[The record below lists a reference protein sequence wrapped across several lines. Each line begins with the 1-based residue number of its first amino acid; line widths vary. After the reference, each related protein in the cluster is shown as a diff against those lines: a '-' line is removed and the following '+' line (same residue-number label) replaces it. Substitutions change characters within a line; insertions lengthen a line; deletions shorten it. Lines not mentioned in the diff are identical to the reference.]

1 MRIKHG
7 IMAAIAVFAATVA
20 SAASITIDRVAQRW
34 PWNNKVDIYY
44 TVDGAQDVKGSTFAR
59 IEFTANI
66 GGTEKTIDGNAIGAS
81 ASDGEHVATWTAPAG
96 LRASDCTMTARL
108 IASDTPSGDDY
119 MIVNL
124 STGAV
129 TYEGLLASQDDS
141 NNRYNTAEYKEGI
154 MVLRKVPRWTQRS
167 SLPNADALPADGYPT
182 GDNTNYP
189 DTNSEA
195 KWATKR
201 AYYIGIFPVTQKQ
214 YQNITGSNPSWYKGE
229 EEGNPAAHRP
239 VEGNITWY
247 LLRRPTGD
255 SSDFASTSKI
265 PSVSSNTGTFFQRLN
280 YKTGLYFDLPTAI
293 MNEIAI
299 RAGSTTEFAPYGT
312 DTYWEYVVCSKNG
325 TQRPGPVAVGSK
337 KPNDWGLYDMVGNV
351 IQMLLDDNS
360 LSNRGNASDPFVPA
374 WGGGTAISEAR
385 REVRPLHYSQW
396 AATGDDKKNRR
407 SSCRGVQRA
416 GSPSGAVGFRV
427 AIVVD

>member
-1 MRIKHG
+1 MRAKHG
-7 IMAAIAVFAATVA
+7 VMAAIAAFAATVA
-20 SAASITIDRVAQRW
+20 SAASITVDRVAQRW

-44 TVDGAQDVKGSTFAR
+44 TVHGGQNVEGSTFAR

-66 GGTEKTIDGNAIGAS
+66 GGSEKTIDGNAIGAS

-108 IASDTPSGDDY
+108 IASDAPSGDDY

-124 STGAV
+124 SSGAV

-141 NNRYNTAEYKEGI
+141 NDRYNTAEYKTGK
-154 MVLRKVPRWTQRS
+154 MVLRKVPRWADRAA
-167 SLPNADALPADGYPT
+167 LPNAASLPAAGYPT

-189 DTNSEA
+189 DTNSETN
-195 KWATKR
+195 WVTKR
-201 AYYIGIFPVTQKQ
+201 AYYIGIFPVTQNQ
-214 YQNITGSNPSWYKGE
+214 YQNITGSNPSWYKAE
-229 EEGNPAAHRP
+229 EEGNLAAHRP
-239 VEGNITWY
+239 VEGDISWY
-247 LLRRPTGD
+247 LLRRPTDD

-293 MNEIAI
+293 MNEIAL
-299 RAGSTTEFAPYGT
+299 RAGTITVFPYGN
-312 DTYWEYVVCSKNG
+312 DNYWDYVVCSKNDV
-325 TQRPGPVAVGSK
+325 TRKGPMAVGSK

-351 IQMLLDDNS
+351 NQMLLDDNS
-360 LSNRGNASDPFVPA
+360 LPNRANASDPFVPA
-374 WGGGTAISEAR
+374 WGGGTATSDAR
-385 REVRPLHYSQW
+385 RESRPLHYSQW
-396 AATGDDKKNRR
+396 ATGSDVKNRR
-407 SSCRGVQRA
+407 SSERSTQKAV
-416 GSPSGAVGFRV
+416 STSGAVGFRV

>member
-7 IMAAIAVFAATVA
+7 IMAAVAALAATVA
-20 SAASITIDRVAQRW
+20 TAASITIDRVAQRW

-44 TVDGAQDVKGSTFAR
+44 TVRGAQNVAGSTFAR

-66 GGTEKTIDGNAIGAS
+66 GGTATTIDGNAIGAS
-81 ASDGEHVATWTAPAG
+81 ASDGEHVATWTAPTG

-214 YQNITGSNPSWYKGE
+214 YENITGSNPAWYKDAE
-229 EEGNPAAHRP
+229 TGNTVAHRP
-239 VEGNITWY
+239 MEGNISWY
-247 LLRRPTGD
+247 QLRRPTGD

-265 PSVSSNTGTFFQRLN
+265 PPVSSNTGTFFQRLN
-280 YKTGLYFDLPTAI
+280 FKTGLYFDLPTAI
-293 MNEIAI
+293 MHEIAL
-299 RAGSTTEFAPYGT
+299 RAGTTTEFPYNAA
-312 DTYWEYVVCSKNG
+312 DYWDYVVCGRGSPTAVNRNK
-325 TQRPGPVAVGSK
+325 TMAVGSK
-337 KPNDWGLYDMVGNV
+337 KSNNWGLYDMIGNV
-351 IQMLLDDNS
+351 RELLLDDTS
-360 LSNRGNASDPFVPA
+360 LVNRANASDPFVPA
-374 WGGGTAISEAR
+374 WGGAAVTPS
-385 REVRPLHYSQW
+385 RETGVPLQFSSW
-396 AATGDDKKNRR
+396 AVDGPKRNDRA
-407 SSCRGVQRA
+407 SCRGTWGASTQN
-416 GSPSGAVGFRV
+416 GAVGFRV

>member
-1 MRIKHG
+1 MRAKHG
-7 IMAAIAVFAATVA
+7 VMAAIAAFAATVA
-20 SAASITIDRVAQRW
+20 SAASITVDRVAQRW

-44 TVDGAQDVKGSTFAR
+44 TVHGGQNVEGSTFAR

-66 GGTEKTIDGNAIGAS
+66 GGSEKTIDGNAIGAS

-108 IASDTPSGDDY
+108 IASDAPSGDDY

-124 STGAV
+124 SSGAV

-141 NNRYNTAEYKEGI
+141 NDRYNTAEYKTGK
-154 MVLRKVPRWTQRS
+154 MVLRKVPRWADRAA
-167 SLPNADALPADGYPT
+167 LPNAASLPAAGYPT

-189 DTNSEA
+189 DTNSETN
-195 KWATKR
+195 WVTKR
-201 AYYIGIFPVTQKQ
+201 AYYIGIFPVTQNQ
-214 YQNITGSNPSWYKGE
+214 YQNITGSNPSWYKAE
-229 EEGNPAAHRP
+229 EEGNLAAHRP
-239 VEGNITWY
+239 VEGDISWY
-247 LLRRPTGD
+247 LLRRPTDD

-293 MNEIAI
+293 MNEIAL
-299 RAGSTTEFAPYGT
+299 RAGTITVFPYGN
-312 DTYWEYVVCSKNG
+312 DNYWDYVVCSKNDV
-325 TQRPGPVAVGSK
+325 TRKGPMAVGSK

-351 IQMLLDDNS
+351 MQMLLDDNS
-360 LSNRGNASDPFVPA
+360 LPNRANASDPFVPA
-374 WGGGTAISEAR
+374 WGGGTATSDAR
-385 REVRPLHYSQW
+385 RESRPLHYSQW
-396 AATGDDKKNRR
+396 ATGSDVKNRR
-407 SSCRGVQRA
+407 SSERSTQKAVRT
-416 GSPSGAVGFRV
+416 SGAVGFRV